1 MGQACT
7 RVLAVLAGSKAEE
20 EAPVLAPQVAAEKK
34 VYSWDKRR
42 AEKDPANFLYQ
53 NLRGQKILRESGKV
67 AGEMIV
73 IADCHDCQIVILD
86 YSAAV
91 TIDDCTNCEFVLG
104 PVESSVFIRTSKDCT
119 CSFVCRQFRSRDIER
134 CRVKLFCATRPIIE
148 SSSRVEFG
156 RYDFNYQ
163 SLGMHM
169 RNTKLSPYKNFWS
182 YIYDFTP
189 GPQNFGYL
197 AEGATTAAL
206 VDLPAGA
213 AEGEALTHVT
223 YGERE
228 PAFNDSL
235 LVLVT
240 PEKLSGAGDVIQ
252 SLARATTVIHTNHAK
267 LPADL
272 QATLAAAADLGPD
285 VLAALA
291 AGPILGIECAVD
303 GPDALARIQDVA
315 FGLPV
320 VRSHEAAKEFRYA
333 GIEG

>member
-20 EAPVLAPQVAAEKK
+20 EAPVLAPPVAAEKK

-148 SSSRVEFG
+148 SSSRVDFG
-156 RYDFNYQ
+156 CYDFNYQ

-169 RNTKLSPYKNFWS
+169 RNTKLSPTRTS
-182 YIYDFTP
+182 
-189 GPQNFGYL
+189 
-197 AEGATTAAL
+197 GATFTTSPRARR
-206 VDLPAGA
+206 
-213 AEGEALTHVT
+213 T
-223 YGERE
+223 
-228 PAFNDSL
+228 
-235 LVLVT
+235 
-240 PEKLSGAGDVIQ
+240 SGTWRRGRPRRRWWTSRRGQ
-252 SLARATTVIHTNHAK
+252 RR
-267 LPADL
+267 
-272 QATLAAAADLGPD
+272 G
-285 VLAALA
+285 
-291 AGPILGIECAVD
+291 
-303 GPDALARIQDVA
+303 R
-315 FGLPV
+315 
-320 VRSHEAAKEFRYA
+320 RSRT
-333 GIEG
+333 